1 MGEYTMSLHGKNKTA
16 KKVFLL
22 TTIFLIIELLDEIV
36 DGVYTPALPLIRNE
50 LNLDYTQIGML
61 FTIPNTI
68 GCIIEPILGIW
79 ADIRQRRQLI
89 LSGGVVF
96 AGALLLISLSH
107 NFPLLLAAL
116 VLFNPASGAFVNLS
130 QATLMDIEPKRHEQN
145 MARWALA
152 GSVGNTIGP
161 LILWVSIGLT
171 NSWRSAFFILA
182 ILTVLLLVILW
193 TYRNVI
199 PNKASQVDKPIQ
211 GFREGIG
218 NAFKA
223 LKQAKV
229 VRWLTLLLFS
239 DFLMLDILHGFVALY
254 FVDVVGANNTQASLA
269 IAIWLGLGLVGDFLL
284 VPLLERMRGIS
295 YLKLSAAIVLF
306 LYPTFL
312 LIPSINIK
320 LLILG
325 LLGFF
330 NAGWY
335 SILQGQLYTAMP
347 GQSGTVITLNNLFG
361 LFGGLMPLGMGWL
374 AQHYGLQNTMWLLI
388 ATPVIL
394 LIGILKL

>member
-1 MGEYTMSLHGKNKTA
+1 MSLHGKNKTA

-89 LSGGVVF
+89 LGGGVAF

-116 VLFNPASGAFVNLS
+116 VLFNPASGAFVSLS

-161 LILWVSIGLT
+161 LILWVSIELT

-182 ILTVLLLVILW
+182 ILALLLLVILW
-193 TYRNVI
+193 RYRNLI

-218 NAFKA
+218 KAFKA

-229 VRWLTLLLFS
+229 LRWLTLLLFS

-284 VPLLERMRGIS
+284 VPLLERMRGLS

-361 LFGGLMPLGMGWL
+361 LFGGLMPLFMGFV
-374 AQHYGLQNTMWLLI
+374 AQNYGLQNTMWLLI

-394 LIGILKL
+394 LIGIWKL